1 MNLTRLNWMMA
12 LTLKISAFCQHCIG
26 CVFRMILTISI
37 SRLDFAMKTKRVDW
51 EVELNIF
58 IFLQA

>member
-1 MNLTRLNWMMA
+1 MMA